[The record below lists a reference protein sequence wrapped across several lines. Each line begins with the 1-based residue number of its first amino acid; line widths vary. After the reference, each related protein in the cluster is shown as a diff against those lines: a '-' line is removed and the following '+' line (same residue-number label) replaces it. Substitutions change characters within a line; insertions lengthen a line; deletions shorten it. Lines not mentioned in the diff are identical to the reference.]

1 MFMID
6 ENHFTSTS
14 IGVTDPLK
22 KVDDPYNPV
31 RVFLFLFV
39 INKRYNIIYTLY
51 LLKIN
56 NNNTNNNKKSKKQN
70 NISNILTL
78 FHCAQF
84 IFLLSY
90 LSN

>member
-14 IGVTDPLK
+14 IGVTDPLI

-56 NNNTNNNKKSKKQN
+56 NNKTSKKQN

-78 FHCAQF
+78 FHYAQF

-90 LSN
+90 LPN

>member
-6 ENHFTSTS
+6 ENHFTSMC
-14 IGVTDPLK
+14 IGVTDPLI

-39 INKRYNIIYTLY
+39 IDKRYNIINTLY

-56 NNNTNNNKKSKKQN
+56 NNNNNNKTSKKQN

>member
-1 MFMID
+1 MID
-6 ENHFTSTS
+6 VNHFTSTC
-14 IGVTDPLK
+14 IGVTDPLI

-31 RVFLFLFV
+31 RVFSFLFV
-39 INKRYNIIYTLY
+39 IDKRYNIINTLY

-56 NNNTNNNKKSKKQN
+56 NNNKTSKKQN

-78 FHCAQF
+78 FHYAQF
-84 IFLLSY
+84 IFLLSF

>member
-6 ENHFTSTS
+6 ENHFTSTC
-14 IGVTDPLK
+14 IGVTDPLI

-56 NNNTNNNKKSKKQN
+56 NNKTSKKQN

-78 FHCAQF
+78 FHYAQF

-90 LSN
+90 LPN

>member
-1 MFMID
+1 MID
-6 ENHFTSTS
+6 ENHFTSTC
-14 IGVTDPLK
+14 IGVTDSLI

-56 NNNTNNNKKSKKQN
+56 NNKTSKKQN

-78 FHCAQF
+78 FHYAQF

-90 LSN
+90 LPN

>member
-6 ENHFTSTS
+6 ENHFTSTC
-14 IGVTDPLK
+14 IGVTDPLI

-39 INKRYNIIYTLY
+39 IDKRYNIINTLY

-56 NNNTNNNKKSKKQN
+56 NNKTSKKQN

-78 FHCAQF
+78 FHYAQF

-90 LSN
+90 LPN

>member
-14 IGVTDPLK
+14 IGVTDPLI

-56 NNNTNNNKKSKKQN
+56 NNKTSKKQN

-78 FHCAQF
+78 FHYAQF

>member
-1 MFMID
+1 MID
-6 ENHFTSTS
+6 VNHFTSTC
-14 IGVTDPLK
+14 IGVTDPLI

-39 INKRYNIIYTLY
+39 IDKRYNIINTLY

-56 NNNTNNNKKSKKQN
+56 NNNNDNKKSKKQN

-78 FHCAQF
+78 FHYAQF

-90 LSN
+90 LPN

>member
-1 MFMID
+1 MID
-6 ENHFTSTS
+6 VNHFTSTC
-14 IGVTDPLK
+14 IGVTDPLI

-39 INKRYNIIYTLY
+39 IDKRYNIINTSY

-56 NNNTNNNKKSKKQN
+56 NNNNDNLKSKSKKQN

>member
-14 IGVTDPLK
+14 IGVTDPLI

-56 NNNTNNNKKSKKQN
+56 NNKTSKKQN

>member
-1 MFMID
+1 MID
-6 ENHFTSTS
+6 VNHFTSTC
-14 IGVTDPLK
+14 IGVTDPLI

-39 INKRYNIIYTLY
+39 IDKRYNIINTLY

-56 NNNTNNNKKSKKQN
+56 NNNNDNLKSKSKKQN

>member
-6 ENHFTSTS
+6 ENHFTSTC
-14 IGVTDPLK
+14 IGVTDPLI

-56 NNNTNNNKKSKKQN
+56 NNKTSKKQN

-78 FHCAQF
+78 FHYAPC

-90 LSN
+90 LPN

>member
-6 ENHFTSTS
+6 ENHFTSTC
-14 IGVTDPLK
+14 IGVTDPLI

-31 RVFLFLFV
+31 RVFSFLFV
-39 INKRYNIIYTLY
+39 IDKRYNIINTLY

-56 NNNTNNNKKSKKQN
+56 NNNKKSKKQN

-78 FHCAQF
+78 FHYAQF

>member
-14 IGVTDPLK
+14 IGVTDLLI

-39 INKRYNIIYTLY
+39 IDKRYNIINTLY

-56 NNNTNNNKKSKKQN
+56 NNNKTSKKQN

-78 FHCAQF
+78 FHYAQF

>member
-6 ENHFTSTS
+6 ENHFTSTC
-14 IGVTDPLK
+14 IGVTDPLI

-56 NNNTNNNKKSKKQN
+56 NNKTSKKQN

-78 FHCAQF
+78 FHYAQF

>member
-1 MFMID
+1 MID

-14 IGVTDPLK
+14 IGVTDPLI

-56 NNNTNNNKKSKKQN
+56 NNKTSKKQN
-70 NISNILTL
+70 NISNTLTL
-78 FHCAQF
+78 FHYAQF

>member
-56 NNNTNNNKKSKKQN
+56 NNKTSKKQN

-78 FHCAQF
+78 FHYAQF

-90 LSN
+90 LPN

>member
-6 ENHFTSTS
+6 ENHFTRTS
-14 IGVTDPLK
+14 IGVTDPLI

-39 INKRYNIIYTLY
+39 IDKRYNIINTLY

-56 NNNTNNNKKSKKQN
+56 NNNKTSKKQN

-78 FHCAQF
+78 FHYAQF

-90 LSN
+90 LPN

>member
-1 MFMID
+1 MID
-6 ENHFTSTS
+6 ENHFTSTY
-14 IGVTDPLK
+14 IGVTDPLI

-31 RVFLFLFV
+31 RVFSFLFV
-39 INKRYNIIYTLY
+39 IDKRYNIINTLY

-56 NNNTNNNKKSKKQN
+56 NNNKTSKKQN

-78 FHCAQF
+78 FHYAQF

>member
-6 ENHFTSTS
+6 ENHFTSTC
-14 IGVTDPLK
+14 IGVTDPLI

-39 INKRYNIIYTLY
+39 IDKRYNIINTLY

-56 NNNTNNNKKSKKQN
+56 NNNKKSKKQN

-78 FHCAQF
+78 FHYAQF

-90 LSN
+90 LPN

>member
-1 MFMID
+1 MID
-6 ENHFTSTS
+6 ENHFTSTC
-14 IGVTDPLK
+14 IGVTDPRI

-31 RVFLFLFV
+31 RVFSFLFV
-39 INKRYNIIYTLY
+39 IDKRYNIINTLY

-56 NNNTNNNKKSKKQN
+56 NNNKTSKKQN

-78 FHCAQF
+78 FHYAQF